1 MNIAFFARI
10 STAEVKNSILWVNM
24 IIFCPIEVSKGVPEI
39 LRTKEVRGV
48 SQKRKGKKTKRYVP
62 RLSNCGGQGY

>member
-1 MNIAFFARI
+1 MNIAFFVRI

-48 SQKRKGKKTKRYVP
+48 SQKKGKKTKRYVP
-62 RLSNCGGQGY
+62 RLSNCGDQGY